1 MSLLIH
7 KQILILIIMETI
19 RTEETNSLRNCIKV
33 ALLLYLALINGV
45 LLFAGLVGI
54 ICNLLA
60 K

>member
-1 MSLLIH
+1 M
-7 KQILILIIMETI
+7 KTF
-19 RTEETNSLRNCIKV
+19 RKEETNSLKNCIKV
-33 ALLLYLALINGV
+33 AVLLYLALINGV